1 MDEIRQTDQIQ
12 LPKLFEDEEVTAY
25 KIHDHLYLF
34 EAKKVLPSSI
44 YILEGQEKTLVI
56 DSGYIVA
63 DLPLRVSKVS
73 SKPQILALTHG
84 HHDHSGSI
92 HQYDTIYMN
101 KDDIKI
107 IKKYNYQGKIIEVDE
122 GFIFDLGKIH
132 VQVIKFSGHT
142 DGSIGFL
149 DLEDRWIFTGDAIG
163 STCIWMQMTP
173 EPLESLMGSI
183 KKIESIKE
191 KFDEIFIGHF
201 KAINGPSNIS
211 YVEKMKN
218 LLEKIL
224 YTNDFD
230 AEPFNDG
237 PCEENITVR
246 SRLNGCEIVYNK
258 NNIRYH

>member
-1 MDEIRQTDQIQ
+1 MDGIEKPKEIS
-12 LPKLFEDEEVTAY
+12 LPKMFEDEEVTAY
-25 KIHDHLYLF
+25 KIYDHLWLF

-56 DSGYIVA
+56 DSGYTVA
-63 DLPLRVSKVS
+63 NLPSRVSKVS
-73 SKPQILALTHG
+73 QKPQILALTHG

-107 IKKYNYQGKIIEVDE
+107 IKKYNYQGKIVEIDE

-142 DGSIGFL
+142 EGSIGFL
-149 DLEDRWIFTGDAIG
+149 DIEDRWIFTGDAIG

-173 EPLESLMGSI
+173 DPLESLMGAI
-183 KKIESIKE
+183 KRIESIKD
-191 KFDEIFIGHF
+191 KFDEIFIGHY

-211 YVEKMKN
+211 YVEKMKK
-218 LLEKIL
+218 LLENIL
-224 YTNDFD
+224 YVKDYKADLFT
-230 AEPFNDG
+230 DG

-246 SRLNGCEIVYNK
+246 SKLDEFEIVYNK
-258 NNIRYH
+258 NNIFYH

>member
-1 MDEIRQTDQIQ
+1 
-12 LPKLFEDEEVTAY
+12 
-25 KIHDHLYLF
+25 
-34 EAKKVLPSSI
+34 
-44 YILEGQEKTLVI
+44 
-56 DSGYIVA
+56 
-63 DLPLRVSKVS
+63 
-73 SKPQILALTHG
+73 
-84 HHDHSGSI
+84 
-92 HQYDTIYMN
+92 
-101 KDDIKI
+101 
-107 IKKYNYQGKIIEVDE
+107 
-122 GFIFDLGKIH
+122 
-132 VQVIKFSGHT
+132 
-142 DGSIGFL
+142 
-149 DLEDRWIFTGDAIG
+149 
-163 STCIWMQMTP
+163 MTP

-246 SRLNGCEIVYNK
+246 SRLNRCEIVYNK